1 MAEFTLTIRKGPE
14 VAREQHETLCDAI
27 EALSASVAAVR
38 SEGALPSVTMLRTFE
53 PGQRVRARVEI
64 STGRLFRRR
73 EAGVDVMGDGS
84 VVPFSGGSTREHLD
98 PRESESFEDVVAAA
112 LRE

>member
-1 MAEFTLTIRKGPE
+1 MAEFKLTIRKGPQVE
-14 VAREQHETLCDAI
+14 RERHDTLNEAI
-27 EALSASVAAVR
+27 DALSASVAAIR
-38 SEGALPSVTMLRTFE
+38 SEGALPEVTMLRTFE
-53 PGQRVRARVEI
+53 PGQRVKARVEI
-64 STGRLFRRR
+64 STGRLFKRR